1 MRTAWRQPA
10 LIFFVISS
18 HLLALLVI
26 WWGIFFMRRVSDLEL
41 GAINALKVEALSYV
55 VDYWNTPQ
63 KHVVADIPPTLEML
77 AIGPEADARA
87 FQVPLTYIQ
96 DFVLVPTPEAE
107 AKIHDEFE
115 RRKFMILTE
124 GTVLLA
130 LVLTSLAA
138 IASSQTKAFRLNW
151 EMSNFLQAATHELKS
166 PLASLRLLLETLK
179 DQPEAIPEPRPM
191 LEAGLVQIHRLE
203 RLIGNMLQTSA
214 LDAQRLRLHL
224 EALELGRELRV
235 WAKNREPEIAAR
247 EGTLTLDIPVPVIA
261 QFDKSALTQILD
273 NLLDNALKYSTGAP
287 KITVKIAAEEVDA
300 ILSMTDQ
307 GIGLAPADVPRV
319 FDRFWRAGDELT
331 RTSEGT
337 GLGLYLVR
345 KLVTKAG
352 GRVSAS
358 SPGPALGTTITVRLP
373 KGSRDDL
380 TKTRDLIPAG

>member
-26 WWGIFFMRRVSDLEL
+26 WWGIFFMRRVSDLEQ
-41 GAINALKVEALSYV
+41 GAINALKVEALEYSRGIDYQTAGSPMLPSRLEV
-55 VDYWNTPQ
+55 VKTHAEAAGRTFAVPVGRGQ
-63 KHVVADIPPTLEML
+63 GPMIVPTL
-77 AIGPEADARA
+77 AA
-87 FQVPLTYIQ
+87 Q
-96 DFVLVPTPEAE
+96 DE
-107 AKIHDEFE
+107 IHDEYE

-124 GTVLLA
+124 GSVLLA
-130 LVLTSLAA
+130 LVLASLAA

-214 LDAQRLRLHL
+214 LDAQRLRLHV

-235 WAKNREPEIAAR
+235 WAKNREPEVSAR
-247 EGTLTLDIPVPVIA
+247 EGTLALDIPAPVIA

-273 NLLDNALKYSTGAP
+273 NLLDNALKYTTGAP
-287 KITVKIAAEEVDA
+287 HITVKIGSDEVDA
-300 ILSMTDQ
+300 ILTMTDQ
-307 GIGLAPADVPRV
+307 GIGLAPADLARV

-380 TKTRDLIPAG
+380 TPTRDLIPAG